1 MCVEALE
8 GFQPDFYNKTRM
20 DGNKENEFLDI
31 NSL

>member
-20 DGNKENEFLDI
+20 DGNKENEFWL
-31 NSL
+31 